1 VADPSRRAEEKQAT
15 RSRIVEAAV
24 QAFGG
29 ATYAT
34 VGVEEIAR
42 RAGVTT
48 GAIYHHFD
56 GKAGLFQA
64 AAESVEEEIVR
75 RLQSRDRNEDPWLD
89 LLESVSSA
97 LAICMT
103 PHVRQIAFIDAANVM
118 GLGRW
123 REIQARHGLGL
134 LVSAL
139 VALVDRGYISTRDP
153 ELLARMLLAALI
165 EAAETC
171 STSARG
177 AEAVVEAEATLQ
189 RFLESLRSLNPAPAT
204 QVPRSADGPGAAMPR
219 AKSE

>member
-1 VADPSRRAEEKQAT
+1 VADPSRRNEEKQAT

-29 ATYAT
+29 ASYAT
-34 VGVEEIAR
+34 TAVEEIAR

-64 AAESVEEEIVR
+64 AAEAVEEEIVR
-75 RLQSRDRNEDPWLD
+75 RLSRDRNEDPWLD

-97 LAICMT
+97 LTICMM
-103 PHVRQIAFIDAANVM
+103 PHVRQIAFVDAANV
-118 GLGRW
+118 LGIRHW

-134 LVSAL
+134 LVAAL
-139 VALVDRGYISTRDP
+139 VELVERGDISTSDP

-177 AEAVVEAEATLQ
+177 AGAVVEAEATLR
-189 RFLESLRSLNPAPAT
+189 RFLESLRSPSPAPAM
-204 QVPRSADGPGAAMPR
+204 QVSRSAAGPGAARPQVR
-219 AKSE
+219 SG